1 MYSPWNILEE
11 HLLSIVR
18 SCIWSNIH
26 LKWNIVGIEMSEGNS
41 WKLYVAQYEHVL
53 KFENVLLELV
63 GE

>member
-1 MYSPWNILEE
+1 M
-11 HLLSIVR
+11 
-18 SCIWSNIH
+18 H
-26 LKWNIVGIEMSEGNS
+26 LKWNIVGIHMSEGNS